1 MRESGAHLWPCEAW
15 EMAVRHG
22 WSVEA
27 LLCSVDSGNA
37 EPSKAFEQGR
47 EVIRGD
53 KEGLL
58 ELSELD

>member
-1 MRESGAHLWPCEAW
+1 
-15 EMAVRHG
+15 MAVRHG